1 MAMRIIV
8 TAGPTREY
16 IDTVRFITNA
26 SSGRM
31 GIAVA
36 AAAAAAGHEVTLLLG
51 GDILL
56 FGDKRQDEGSSES
69 PAAAKN
75 LPAPRDAE
83 KKNVPFLPAQVA
95 LVRFTSVA
103 DLQAAL
109 AERFDACDVLVM
121 AAAVGDF
128 QVKNPMPAKIRR
140 ACGPITIT
148 LFPTE
153 DILAGL
159 GKRKRPGQRIVAFAV
174 EDGTPEAIEKKARAE
189 MSAKNADF
197 VVVNTLAAM
206 AAEESLAAMLTPQ
219 GLAIPWAMRA
229 KEELAEEIVKA
240 LGSIR

>member
-1 MAMRIIV
+1 MRIIV

-31 GIAVA
+31 GIAIA
-36 AAAAAAGHEVTLLLG
+36 AAAARAGHDVTLLA

-56 FGDKRQDEGSSES
+56 FGDTEQGEGSHQ
-69 PAAAKN
+69 PLA
-75 LPAPRDAE
+75 APRGLRAPTDAE
-83 KKNVPFLPAQVA
+83 KKNVPLLSPQVRI
-95 LVRFTSVA
+95 VRFTTVA
-103 DLQAAL
+103 DLKAAL
-109 AERFDACDVLVM
+109 EERFDACDVLVM

-174 EDGTPEAIEKKARAE
+174 EDGSSEAIEKKARAE
-189 MSAKNADF
+189 MAAKNADF
-197 VVVNTLAAM
+197 VVVNTPAAM
-206 AAEESLAAMLTPQ
+206 AAAESTAAMLGLQ
-219 GLAIPWAMRA
+219 GLVIPWARRP
-229 KEELAEEIVKA
+229 KEQLAVLIVES
-240 LGSIR
+240 LE